1 LRAGQLV
8 DDKTVIGVVNKIKQD
23 PKYAA
28 HLGLILDGIPRTL
41 VQAKMLKEAGVK
53 IDLVINFFN
62 REEILLQKLMGR
74 RVCPSCQKNYNVADI
89 NTPDGY

>member
-1 LRAGQLV
+1 V

-62 REEILLQKLMGR
+62 REEILL
-74 RVCPSCQKNYNVADI
+74 
-89 NTPDGY
+89 